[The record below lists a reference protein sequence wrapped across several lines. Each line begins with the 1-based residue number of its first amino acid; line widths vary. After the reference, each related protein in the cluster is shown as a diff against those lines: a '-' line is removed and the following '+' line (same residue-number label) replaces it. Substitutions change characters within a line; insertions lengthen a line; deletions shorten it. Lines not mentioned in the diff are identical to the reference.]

1 MPNIES
7 GIMKKVTDVDVLL
20 LPGETY
26 AVENGSH
33 TGNSIVHV
41 DSLAALTAATATE
54 NDIVSG
60 YKGWSN
66 GILRNGTLPLKES
79 IVDYS
84 SASISSDDEPIIN
97 VRFNK
102 GAYINVSPDFNNP
115 VIVVPE
121 EKMNELGGLT
131 EDKIAKGKVYGGI
144 TGKYTSDATAT
155 ASDIKA
161 GYIAYVNGER
171 IVGTLKT
178 QPIYSLSGLSTNK
191 NSITISWNNPSI
203 GPYAGVHIYM
213 GLTPTD
219 LTVANYTGIGTNGL
233 ANGRSSMT
241 FNGLTP
247 NTTYYFS
254 IQSYC
259 GSLDMPAV
267 QSISVKTLL
276 I

>member
-1 MPNIES
+1 MPNIEN
-7 GIMKKVTDVDVLL
+7 GIMKKVVDVDVLL
-20 LPGETY
+20 LPGESYT
-26 AVENGSH
+26 VENGSH

-41 DSLAALTAATATE
+41 DSLAALTAATGTE

-60 YKGWSN
+60 YKAWAN
-66 GILRNGTLPLKES
+66 GIIRNGALPLKNAV
-79 IVDYS
+79 VDYI
-84 SASISSDDEPIIN
+84 SAVLSSDEEPTIN
-97 VRFNK
+97 VQFNK
-102 GAYINVSPDFNNP
+102 GAYIDTSSEFDYP

-121 EKMNELGGLT
+121 VKMNELGELT
-131 EDKIAKGKVYGGI
+131 EDKIAKGKAYGGI
-144 TGKYTSDATAT
+144 IGKYTSDATAT
-155 ASDIKA
+155 ADDIKA
-161 GYIAYVNGER
+161 GYVAYVNGVR

-178 QPIYSLSGLSTNK
+178 QPIYSLSGLSTNP
-191 NSITISWNNPSI
+191 NSITISWNNPSV

-233 ANGRSSMT
+233 ANGRSSVP
-241 FNGLTP
+241 FNGLEP

-267 QSISVKTLL
+267 QSISVKTLS
-276 I
+276 